1 MAYRENLLWTAPDFE
16 DRVGRLLERRT
27 KRSLPRDESVVAAVL
42 MPLFIMDGEAHVLLT
57 KRSQEVE
64 HHRGEISFPGGKLDE
79 TDPDLLSCALRET
92 HEEVGIDPSA
102 VSVIGE
108 LDEFH
113 TVATG
118 FLVAP
123 FVGMI
128 PYPYEIKTNRREI
141 DEVFGVPL
149 EVFFDPSRKTT
160 EMWNFRGTSLEIV
173 AYKWKEHTIW
183 GATARIMNHFID
195 LLLEG

>member
-1 MAYRENLLWTAPDFE
+1 MEYRENLLWTATDFE
-16 DRVGRLLERRT
+16 DRVGRLLGRRT
-27 KRSLPRDESVVAAVL
+27 KRSLPRDDSVVAAVL
-42 MPLFIMDGEAHVLLT
+42 MPLFMMDGQAHVLLT

-92 HEEVGIDPSA
+92 HEEVGIHPSA

-113 TVATG
+113 TVATN

-128 PYPYEIKTNRREI
+128 PYPYEIRTSQREI
-141 DEVFGVPL
+141 DEVLSVPL
-149 EVFFDPSRKTT
+149 EIFSDPSRKTT
-160 EMWNFRGTSLEIV
+160 EMWNFRGAPVEIT
-173 AYKWKEHTIW
+173 AYRWREYVIW
-183 GATARIMNHFID
+183 GATARIMRHFIE
-195 LLLEG
+195 LLSDD